1 MVLAAEGR
9 DEPCPESH
17 CVYWENGCIL
27 AAADTELRTRPEVAA
42 LLLGLRRQLERA
54 RAANS
59 EGELAD
65 FHRRLAAGRE

>member
-9 DEPCPESH
+9 DEPCPESQ
-17 CVYWENGCIL
+17 CVYWEKGCIL
-27 AAADTELRTRPEVAA
+27 PAADAELRRRPEVAA
-42 LLLGLRRQLERA
+42 LLLGLRRQLERE
-54 RAANS
+54 RAVHS